1 MKDIIR
7 KIVSKYGTNDPFEL
21 ADCLGAI
28 TITAP
33 LKDGTRGFYDYY
45 KRNGIIC
52 IDENLSDEEA
62 RIVCAHELGHFILHR
77 KVNSVLLK
85 NTTFLNTNRYEIEA
99 NRFAAYLLIPTE
111 HLMEY
116 AGYGYTI
123 DQLACI
129 FKVSREF
136 MELRF
141 R

>member
-1 MKDIIR
+1 M
-7 KIVSKYGTNDPFEL
+7 
-21 ADCLGAI
+21 
-28 TITAP
+28 
-33 LKDGTRGFYDYY
+33 
-45 KRNGIIC
+45 
-52 IDENLSDEEA
+52 
-62 RIVCAHELGHFILHR
+62 VCAHELGHFILHR

-123 DQLACI
+123 DQLASI
-129 FKVSREF
+129 FSVSREF

>member
-7 KIVSKYGTNDPFEL
+7 KIVKKHGTSDPFEL

-52 IDENLSDEEA
+52 IDENLTDEEA
-62 RIVCAHELGHFILHR
+62 RMVCAHELGHFILHR

-99 NRFAAYLLIPTE
+99 NRFAAYLLIPAE

>member
-7 KIVSKYGTNDPFEL
+7 KIVKKYGTNDPFEL
-21 ADCLGAI
+21 ADYLGAV
-28 TITAP
+28 TITGP
-33 LKDGTRGFYDYY
+33 IRGDTRGCYYYY
-45 KRNGIIC
+45 KRGGIIC
-52 IDENLSDEEA
+52 ISDSLTDEEA

>member
-7 KIVSKYGTNDPFEL
+7 KIVKKHGTNNPFEL
-21 ADCLGAI
+21 ADALGAI

-33 LKDGTRGFYDYY
+33 LKDGTRGFYNYY

-62 RIVCAHELGHFILHR
+62 RMVCAHELGHFVLHR

-85 NTTFLNTNRYEIEA
+85 NTTFLNTNRYETEA
-99 NRFAAYLLIPTE
+99 NSFGAYLLIPDDELTE
-111 HLMEY
+111 YIE
-116 AGYGYTI
+116 YGYTVE
-123 DQLACI
+123 QLARL
-129 FKVSREF
+129 FKVNREF
-136 MELRF
+136 MELRL